1 MSLQSCISGQRR
13 RFTHAKNLPWFIGT
27 DISSTGQN
35 MEFLGP
41 RVCHLGISYEAAVFP
56 VLGLTA
62 YSFLPCGFVPL
73 STKSG
78 PKSWISNHGTGDRG
92 HECVAQK
99 RVKSL
104 GGRSPKTV
112 TNFWATRAQP
122 SMEKALPSVSM
133 VRVDTASIFWLTLIH
148 M

>member
-1 MSLQSCISGQRR
+1 
-13 RFTHAKNLPWFIGT
+13 
-27 DISSTGQN
+27 
-35 MEFLGP
+35 MEFLGL

-62 YSFLPCGFVPL
+62 YSFLPRGFVPL
-73 STKSG
+73 SMKSG
-78 PKSWISNHGTGDRG
+78 PKSWISDHGTGDRG

-112 TNFWATRAQP
+112 N
-122 SMEKALPSVSM
+122 KLLG
-133 VRVDTASIFWLTLIH
+133 DTSTAIH
-148 M
+148 A

>member
-1 MSLQSCISGQRR
+1 
-13 RFTHAKNLPWFIGT
+13 
-27 DISSTGQN
+27 
-35 MEFLGP
+35 MEFLDP

-62 YSFLPCGFVPL
+62 HSFLPCGFVPL

-104 GGRSPKTV
+104 GGR
-112 TNFWATRAQP
+112 
-122 SMEKALPSVSM
+122 
-133 VRVDTASIFWLTLIH
+133 
-148 M
+148 

>member
-1 MSLQSCISGQRR
+1 
-13 RFTHAKNLPWFIGT
+13 
-27 DISSTGQN
+27 

-62 YSFLPCGFVPL
+62 HSFLPCGFVSL

-78 PKSWISNHGTGDRG
+78 PKSWISNHGMGDRG

-104 GGRSPKTV
+104 GGR
-112 TNFWATRAQP
+112 
-122 SMEKALPSVSM
+122 
-133 VRVDTASIFWLTLIH
+133 
-148 M
+148 